1 MKHAFLSASSSNRWI
16 NCPPSARLCESYS
29 DTASEYAREGTQAH
43 ELAEYKLKAYLGDA
57 ARNPVE
63 ELDLYNAEMEGY
75 VTDYVAFVTE
85 QIEAIRQTGKEVF
98 ILVEHRVDF
107 SDYVIGGF
115 GTADVLII
123 ADGDMQLID
132 LKYGKGHLVSA
143 FENSQLMLYALGAM
157 SRLNFLFDFE
167 TVKLTIFQPRME
179 NVDTYE
185 TTAEALEKWASEV
198 LRPAAELADTGDGT
212 FAVGEW
218 CSFCRAKNE
227 CRARA
232 EHNLE
237 LAKYA
242 FKQPPLLE
250 TWEIAEIIQRTDEL
264 VSWASGIKKFAYQA
278 ALSGTRWPG
287 MKLVRGRSNRK
298 ITDEVAAE
306 KALLDVGCYDI
317 YDLKS
322 LTALEDMFTKKRV
335 AEMLGTLIVKPPG
348 KPVLALESD
357 KRQEIS
363 IDLAVEVFAD
373 ADDYDDNE

>member
-16 NCPPSARLCESYS
+16 NCPPSARLCETYT

-43 ELAEYKLKAYLGDA
+43 ELAEYKSKAYLGDTCK
-57 ARNPVE
+57 NPIA

-75 VTDYVAFVTE
+75 VADYVSFVTE

-123 ADGDMQLID
+123 ADGIMQLID

-167 TVKLTIFQPRME
+167 TVKLTIYQPRME

-185 TTAEALEKWASEV
+185 TTAGALEKWADEV
-198 LRPAAELADTGDGT
+198 LRPAAELADAGDGS
-212 FAVGEW
+212 FAVGDW

-242 FKQPPLLE
+242 FKEPPLLE
-250 TWEIAEIIQRTDEL
+250 TWEIAEILQRTDEL
-264 VSWASGIKKFAYQA
+264 VSWASGIKKYAYQA

-348 KPVLALESD
+348 KPVLAPESD

-363 IDLAVEVFAD
+363 VDSAAEVFAD
-373 ADDYDDNE
+373 ADDSEFEE